1 MSTKTHLV
9 KSFGDKLNQLKIQ
22 LAVMGETA
30 GTQLKYAVQALI
42 TRDCRL
48 ASEVIDND
56 TRLNLLQEEI
66 ESLSVRILAMR
77 QPVAIDLRSIIAG
90 LKMAAE
96 IERIA
101 DYAANIAKN
110 VANLNQVSLEKP
122 VALIIG
128 MAEVAQQMLQNV
140 VEAYRALDVDK
151 AVSVWHRDQEVNRI
165 YADLLSQLR
174 TYMSVDTENL
184 MTYTSLIFVARCCE
198 RIGDH
203 IKNLAECVYYIQTGE
218 SFQEIPRDCDR
229 LKTG

>member
-1 MSTKTHLV
+1 MPTKTHIV
-9 KSFGDKLNQLKIQ
+9 RSFDDELNQLKTR
-22 LAVMGETA
+22 LAGMGQAA
-30 GTQLKYAVQALI
+30 GIQLKYAVQALT

-56 TRLNLLQEEI
+56 IRVNALQSEIDSLAVRL
-66 ESLSVRILAMR
+66 LAMR
-77 QPVAIDLRSIIAG
+77 QPVAIDLRNIISG

-110 VANLNQVSLEKP
+110 VANLNQVSLENP
-122 VALIIG
+122 LGLIIQ
-128 MAEVAQQMLQNV
+128 MAGVAQQMLQNV
-140 VEAYRALDVDK
+140 VEAYGELDVDK
-151 AVSVWHRDQEVNRI
+151 ALSVWHRDAAVNRM

-174 TYMSVDTENL
+174 TIMSADIENL
-184 MTYTSLIFVARCCE
+184 KTYTSLIFVARCCE

-203 IKNLAECVYYIQTGE
+203 IKNLAECVYYIQAGE
-218 SFQEIPRDCDR
+218 SFAEISRNRDR

>member
-1 MSTKTHLV
+1 M
-9 KSFGDKLNQLKIQ
+9 
-22 LAVMGETA
+22 
-30 GTQLKYAVQALI
+30 
-42 TRDCRL
+42 L

-56 TRLNLLQEEI
+56 TRVNLLQEEI
-66 ESLSVRILAMR
+66 DNFSVRILAMR

-184 MTYTSLIFVARCCE
+184 KTYTSLIFVARCCE

-203 IKNLAECVYYIQTGE
+203 TG
-218 SFQEIPRDCDR
+218 SFHCCGRR
-229 LKTG
+229 